1 MTLTM
6 MMRPTLVFVCM
17 VIVVVLSP
25 CPFGQPGALTALA
38 ARTAR
43 DGTRN
48 VLMSSPPRPDH
59 SDYAKMARWL
69 VHMNLWGVIG
79 TNRHSP
85 SGESNT
91 VAAAAASVAPFTN
104 VVDLSDGPMCHS
116 SGRLLFYL
124 TSLDETAKDAS
135 FDPNVSF
142 TVAEAAIVRESSSSS
157 NGGQQVIGCGT
168 TDDED
173 PTCAKLTITGK
184 LLPVPK
190 KEANHVVNM
199 IAARHPAI
207 KTWPAN
213 HDFVPYELHIES
225 LGLLDFYGGMH
236 QVDVQSYFDV
246 NLSC

>member
-91 VAAAAASVAPFTN
+91 AAAAVAPFTN

-190 KEANHVVNM
+190 KEANHVINM
-199 IAARHPAI
+199 IAERHPAI